1 MASDERGFL
10 GRSPRLLCNSSV
22 SVPLCPCCWASTIIP
37 LPTSCLSAPPGVHE
51 QVPLQPGLHACSQS
65 GCGRVGQQSQFVENT
80 SAKVVSNHREA
91 VVGALELVL
100 KLIVEIS
107 LLFLGPDHIHDL
119 AVFREAGGAVS
130 VTFRVTL
137 KAVLVEGV
145 AAEKVD

>member
-1 MASDERGFL
+1 MW
-10 GRSPRLLCNSSV
+10 PRL
-22 SVPLCPCCWASTIIP
+22 
-37 LPTSCLSAPPGVHE
+37 PPH
-51 QVPLQPGLHACSQS
+51 LM
-65 GCGRVGQQSQFVENT
+65 
-80 SAKVVSNHREA
+80 
-91 VVGALELVL
+91 L

-107 LLFLGPDHIHDL
+107 RLFLGPDHIHDL